1 MKLRKCLL
9 WQTQRPSIG
18 ITSRACRYDS
28 RRFIGTPTGK
38 RSVGWIEIHPFDSF
52 PRCEK
57 KYKGKE
63 GKQLERFHGIH
74 RKIRGTVN
82 VAQQAG

>member
-9 WQTQRPSIG
+9 WQTQRPSVSGLRHGLEMSI
-18 ITSRACRYDS
+18 
-28 RRFIGTPTGK
+28 RFRDGLSTGK
-38 RSVGWIEIHPFDSF
+38 RNIGWIHPFDSF
-52 PRCEK
+52 PPCAMRKEK
-57 KYKGKE
+57 RRKE
-63 GKQLERFHGIH
+63 RKRLERFHGIH